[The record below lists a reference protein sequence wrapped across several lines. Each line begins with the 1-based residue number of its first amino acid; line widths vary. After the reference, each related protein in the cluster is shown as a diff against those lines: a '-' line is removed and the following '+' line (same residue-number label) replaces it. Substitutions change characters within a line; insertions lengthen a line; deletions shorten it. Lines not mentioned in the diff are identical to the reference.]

1 MDNSN
6 KLNIKKSKPI
16 EYKITPQGSLGI
28 LASGDIGL
36 RAWRKVKDAE
46 PEKASKDE

>member
-1 MDNSN
+1 LNKIKSN
-6 KLNIKKSKPI
+6 KTKQT
-16 EYKITPQGSLGI
+16 EYQITPQGSLGI

-36 RAWRKVKDAE
+36 RAWRKVKNTE